1 MPAPGVAY
9 GMGWPSTP
17 MVPSTPMAPNGANPP
32 AGTPDA
38 PTKTKISRSVGTIK
52 QLPKCQQVDG
62 IESVEPSLDSTLSGK
77 CDSDELAVLVWLL
90 TRIRPDFRTAD
101 LRVEAY
107 EDIFE
112 RYKTAATRNK
122 DLPNSGIDRATGPLV
137 PFPTILYICIYIYIY
152 SICITSCPE
161 TLVLRTCK
169 IVSILVY
176 MLYTCT
182 IFTK

>member
-1 MPAPGVAY
+1 
-9 GMGWPSTP
+9 
-17 MVPSTPMAPNGANPP
+17 
-32 AGTPDA
+32 
-38 PTKTKISRSVGTIK
+38 VGTIK

-77 CDSDELAVLVWLL
+77 CDTDELAVIVWLL

-137 PFPTILYICIYIYIY
+137 PFPTILYICIYIYIAY
-152 SICITSCPE
+152 
-161 TLVLRTCK
+161 
-169 IVSILVY
+169 VSHRAPKHL
-176 MLYTCT
+176 
-182 IFTK
+182 F